1 MEQATVSSKFQIVIP
16 SDVRKQMS
24 VKPGQ
29 QFWVFFERG
38 TIRLIPK
45 IDIRELQGTLKGID
59 TSIERDEEDRI

>member
-16 SDVRKQMS
+16 SDVRKLMS

>member
-59 TSIERDEEDRI
+59 TSIERDEENRI

>member
-16 SDVRKQMS
+16 SDVRKLMS

-59 TSIERDEEDRI
+59 TSIERDEENRI